1 MLKWETVSG
10 DITTINLM
18 SNNHLANALK
28 QKQRQLGDP
37 YHNQNKDCEKRFKR
51 TIAILEHEINLRLQL
66 GINIPRTLYLPED
79 EDDID
84 YEEPWSENFW
94 SSNDN

>member
-1 MLKWETVSG
+1 MIKWETVSG

-18 SNNHLANALK
+18 SNIHLDNALK
-28 QKQRQLGDP
+28 KKQRQLKNSRQD
-37 YHNQNKDCEKRFKR
+37 KDREERFKR

-66 GINIPRTLYLPED
+66 GINILKTMYLPE

-84 YEEPWSENFW
+84 DLEPWTEHFW
-94 SSNDN
+94 SADDN